1 MEKEETKKEKK
12 SGWFS
17 RNIYTIGG
25 VAVGM
30 VLGGIIVKY
39 HKPIIST
46 GKGIGNA
53 AIGLLKRKK
62 SVATTVTGIG
72 ESDMIPEVKPEITSA
87 PTNGGNGGYKNG
99 GYRSLNSRQRVNNV
113 NL

>member
-17 RNIYTIGG
+17 RNKYTIGG

-72 ESDMIPEVKPEITSA
+72 ESDMIPEVTPEVTSA
-87 PTNGGNGGYKNG
+87 PTNGGNGYKNG
-99 GYRSLNSRQRVNNV
+99 GYRSLNSHQRVNNV

>member
-17 RNIYTIGG
+17 RNKYTIGG

-53 AIGLLKRKK
+53 AIGFLKRKK

-72 ESDMIPEVKPEITSA
+72 ESDMIPEVKPKITSA

-99 GYRSLNSRQRVNNV
+99 GYRSLNSHQRVNNV

>member
-17 RNIYTIGG
+17 RNKYTIGG

-30 VLGGIIVKY
+30 VVGGLVVKY
-39 HKPIIST
+39 HKQIISF
-46 GKGIGNA
+46 GKNMGNA
-53 AIGLLKRKK
+53 ATGLLKKK
-62 SVATTVTGIG
+62 KPVATTVTSIG
-72 ESDMIPEVKPEITSA
+72 DTIPEVKLEVTSA
-87 PTNGGNGGYKNG
+87 PTNGGNGYKNG
-99 GYRSLNSRQRVNNV
+99 GYRSLNSHQRVNNV

>member
-17 RNIYTIGG
+17 RNKYTIGG

-30 VLGGIIVKY
+30 VVGGLVVKY
-39 HKPIIST
+39 RKQIISF
-46 GKGIGNA
+46 GKNMGNA
-53 AIGLLKRKK
+53 ATGLLKKK
-62 SVATTVTGIG
+62 KPVATVTGIG
-72 ESDMIPEVKPEITSA
+72 DTIPEVKPEVTSA
-87 PTNGGNGGYKNG
+87 PTNGGNGYKNG
-99 GYRSLNSRQRVNNV
+99 GYRSLNSHQRVNNV

>member
-62 SVATTVTGIG
+62 SVATVTGIG
-72 ESDMIPEVKPEITSA
+72 ESDMILEVKPEVTSA
-87 PTNGGNGGYKNG
+87 PTNGGNGYKNG
-99 GYRSLNSRQRVNNV
+99 GYRSLNSHQRVNNV

>member
-17 RNIYTIGG
+17 RNKYTIGG

-30 VLGGIIVKY
+30 VLGGLAVKY
-39 HKPIIST
+39 HKQVISF
-46 GKGIGNA
+46 GKNMGNA
-53 AIGLLKRKK
+53 AVGLLEKK
-62 SVATTVTGIG
+62 KPVATTVTGIG
-72 ESDMIPEVKPEITSA
+72 DTIPEVKPEVTSA
-87 PTNGGNGGYKNG
+87 HTNGGN
-99 GYRSLNSRQRVNNV
+99 GYRSLNSHQRVNNV

>member
-72 ESDMIPEVKPEITSA
+72 ESDMIPEVKPEVTSA
-87 PTNGGNGGYKNG
+87 LQMKAGYKNG
-99 GYRSLNSRQRVNNV
+99 GYRSLNSHQRVNNV

>member
-62 SVATTVTGIG
+62 SVATTVTCIG
-72 ESDMIPEVKPEITSA
+72 EPDMIPEVKPEITSA

-99 GYRSLNSRQRVNNV
+99 GYRSLNSHQRVNNV

>member
-72 ESDMIPEVKPEITSA
+72 ESDMRSKAGSDIS
-87 PTNGGNGGYKNG
+87 PTNGGNGYKNG
-99 GYRSLNSRQRVNNV
+99 GYRSLNSHQRVNNV

>member
-17 RNIYTIGG
+17 RNKYTIGG

-46 GKGIGNA
+46 GKGIGNT

-72 ESDMIPEVKPEITSA
+72 ESDMIPEVKPEVA
-87 PTNGGNGGYKNG
+87 PTNGGNGYKNG
-99 GYRSLNSRQRVNNV
+99 GYRSLNSHQRVNNV

>member
-17 RNIYTIGG
+17 RNKYTIGG

-62 SVATTVTGIG
+62 SVATVTGIG
-72 ESDMIPEVKPEITSA
+72 ESDMIPEVKP
-87 PTNGGNGGYKNG
+87 
-99 GYRSLNSRQRVNNV
+99 
-113 NL
+113 

>member
-17 RNIYTIGG
+17 RNKYTIGG

-72 ESDMIPEVKPEITSA
+72 ESDMIPEVKP
-87 PTNGGNGGYKNG
+87 PTNGGNGYKNG
-99 GYRSLNSRQRVNNV
+99 GYRSLNSHQRVNNV

>member
-17 RNIYTIGG
+17 RNKYTIGG

-30 VLGGIIVKY
+30 VVGGLVVKY
-39 HKPIIST
+39 HKQIISF
-46 GKGIGNA
+46 GKNMGNA
-53 AIGLLKRKK
+53 ATGLLKKK
-62 SVATTVTGIG
+62 KPVATTVTGIG
-72 ESDMIPEVKPEITSA
+72 DTIPEVKPEVTSA
-87 PTNGGNGGYKNG
+87 PTNGGNGYKNG
-99 GYRSLNSRQRVNNV
+99 GYRSLNSHQRVNNV

>member
-17 RNIYTIGG
+17 RNKYTIGG

-72 ESDMIPEVKPEITSA
+72 DTIPEVKPEVISA
-87 PTNGGNGGYKNG
+87 PTNGGNGYKNG
-99 GYRSLNSRQRVNNV
+99 GYRSLNSHQRVNNV

>member
-17 RNIYTIGG
+17 RNKYTIGG

-30 VLGGIIVKY
+30 VIGGIIVKY

-72 ESDMIPEVKPEITSA
+72 ESDMIPEVKPEVTSA
-87 PTNGGNGGYKNG
+87 PTNGGNG
-99 GYRSLNSRQRVNNV
+99 YRSLNSHQRVNNV

>member
-17 RNIYTIGG
+17 RNKYTIGG

-46 GKGIGNA
+46 GKGMGNA

-62 SVATTVTGIG
+62 PVATVTGIG
-72 ESDMIPEVKPEITSA
+72 DTIPEVKPEMTSA
-87 PTNGGNGGYKNG
+87 PTNGGNGYKNG
-99 GYRSLNSRQRVNNV
+99 GYRSLNSHQRVNNV